1 MTYDASTFPTF
12 IPRRGE
18 RREPVAVLLLG
29 VLTFHLYYLYWI
41 HETSRELIEFDG
53 MPDTPPAVEVL
64 FSLLSCGLYTVYWD
78 FKTAQK
84 IARLQAKVGL
94 PQSDNSILYLLLN
107 LFVLGLLPSMI
118 MQWNLNDVWQAAQR
132 NLASHGS
139 YYSQANSF

>member
-1 MTYDASTFPTF
+1 MTYDASAYTSF

-41 HETSRELIEFDG
+41 HETSRELTEFDG
-53 MPDTPPAVEVL
+53 MPDTPPALEVL
-64 FSLLSCGLYTVYWD
+64 LSLLSCGLYTVYWD

-84 IARLQAKVGL
+84 IARVQAKVGL
-94 PQSDNSILYLLLN
+94 PPSDNSILYLLLN
-107 LFVLGLLPSMI
+107 LVVLGLVPSMV

-132 NLASHGS
+132 NLAAHGS
-139 YYSQANSF
+139 YYAPSYIQ

>member
-1 MTYDASTFPTF
+1 MTYDPSTFSTF

-53 MPDTPPAVEVL
+53 IPDTAPAVEVL
-64 FSLLSCGLYTVYWD
+64 LSLISCGLYTVYWD

-94 PQSDNSILYLLLN
+94 PHLDNSILYLLLN
-107 LFVLGLLPSMI
+107 LFVLGLLPSMV
-118 MQWNLNDVWQAAQR
+118 MQWNLNDIWQAAQR
-132 NLASHGS
+132 NLAAHGN
-139 YYSQANSF
+139 YYVQ